1 MTAAVFQ
8 KESKELD
15 ECTKRESADRSL
27 RAVVIDGGAGC
38 CVARHAAGGPI
49 TQGEIDAYLLE
60 CFRSFTFIVALYF
73 LQDMKVISSIIFV
86 VHQPYCTLCPLTKLF
101 ENLQSP
107 RGREERWENGKKET
121 LTNEVTKKRHSVQI
135 MSKGTRGIHARVRKS
150 KDVLFVRIPKRQRRG
165 SFSTL

>member
-1 MTAAVFQ
+1 MMPP
-8 KESKELD
+8 
-15 ECTKRESADRSL
+15 KRESADRSL

-49 TQGEIDAYLLE
+49 TQGERDAYLLE
-60 CFRSFTFIVALYF
+60 CFRCFTFIVALYF

-107 RGREERWENGKKET
+107 RGREERWENGTKGT
-121 LTNEVTKKRHSVQI
+121 LINEVTKKRHSVQI
-135 MSKGTRGIHARVRKS
+135 MSEGTKVYTHACANRKTC
-150 KDVLFVRIPKRQRRG
+150 FCETPKKAEARFIQHALRQ
-165 SFSTL
+165 SIQICVQQMC